1 MSSER
6 RLLSHHG
13 PGIYLPLTSDPAVR
27 EYVPG
32 EDGGHFFG
40 KQFHYPL
47 HGEKTRLARRP
58 PQDRGHAAARG
69 APWAAC
75 NGWPIPHSPRQLV
88 TEMRDGLR
96 QQNREEALLAIEHTQ
111 NNISKVNA
119 AAAKL
124 AADRKEEVRRV
135 AGTDR
140 VTGQPA
146 C

>member
-1 MSSER
+1 
-6 RLLSHHG
+6 
-13 PGIYLPLTSDPAVR
+13 
-27 EYVPG
+27 
-32 EDGGHFFG
+32 
-40 KQFHYPL
+40 
-47 HGEKTRLARRP
+47 
-58 PQDRGHAAARG
+58 
-69 APWAAC
+69 
-75 NGWPIPHSPRQLV
+75 
-88 TEMRDGLR
+88 MRDGLR
-96 QQNREEALLAIEHTQ
+96 QQNREEALLTIEHTQ

>member
-1 MSSER
+1 MAA
-6 RLLSHHG
+6 
-13 PGIYLPLTSDPAVR
+13 I
-27 EYVPG
+27 
-32 EDGGHFFG
+32 FFG

-58 PQDRGHAAARG
+58 PQDRGHAAARR

-96 QQNREEALLAIEHTQ
+96 QQNREEALLTIEHTHS
-111 NNISKVNA
+111 NISKVNA